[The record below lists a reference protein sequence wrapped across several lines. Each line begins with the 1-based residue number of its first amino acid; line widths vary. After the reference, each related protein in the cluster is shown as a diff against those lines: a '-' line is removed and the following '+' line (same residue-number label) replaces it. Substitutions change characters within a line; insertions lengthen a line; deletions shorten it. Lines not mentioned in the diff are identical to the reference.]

1 MLGRRIATV
10 PQPDEIGDFSVVD
23 DTIGLRAST
32 FSGLPPFGPL
42 MSGAFHR
49 GPAAHDASDRIIYNP
64 TTGTLLYDSDGTGRT
79 AAVQVA
85 QLTPGLALT
94 ESDFWVL

>member
-1 MLGRRIATV
+1 
-10 PQPDEIGDFSVVD
+10 
-23 DTIGLRAST
+23 
-32 FSGLPPFGPL
+32 
-42 MSGAFHR
+42 
-49 GPAAHDASDRIIYNP
+49 
-64 TTGTLLYDSDGTGRT
+64 LYDSDGTGRT